1 VNHLPLDK
9 EKLDAL
15 LEEIKKL
22 DAKKVEKKAKMSH
35 QIVKKVEQFDTT
47 MKKRYLLPT
56 EKQMY
61 FFISNYYKLTMLSID
76 DPAIALEIW
85 IKAILPL
92 LLQQHGTDLD
102 EWERICDLGD
112 DDPLLEEE
120 QNTSW
125 LDFFKNTIEKGLVNQ
140 EILILINEGRKR
152 VERMRGE
159 S

>member
-1 VNHLPLDK
+1 MPLDK
-9 EKLDAL
+9 EKLDTL
-15 LEEIKKL
+15 LEEIKRL
-22 DAKKVEKKAKMSH
+22 DTKKVDKKSKLPH
-35 QIVKKVEQFDTT
+35 QTVKKIESHDNTI
-47 MKKRYLLPT
+47 KKRYLLPT

-61 FFISNYYKLTMLSID
+61 FLISNYYKLTMLSID
-76 DPAIALEIW
+76 DTATALEIW

-92 LLQQHGTDLD
+92 LLQHHGTDLD

-120 QNTSW
+120 QNASW
-125 LDFFKNTIEKGLVNQ
+125 LDFFKNKIEKGLVDQ

-152 VERMRGE
+152 VERMRE

>member
-1 VNHLPLDK
+1 MPLDK
-9 EKLDAL
+9 EKLDDL
-15 LEEIKKL
+15 LDEIKRL
-22 DAKKVEKKAKMSH
+22 GAKKVGKKAKLSH
-35 QIVKKVEQFDTT
+35 QIVNKVEQHNTT

-76 DPAIALEIW
+76 DPGTALEIW

-92 LLQQHGTDLD
+92 LLQRHGTDLD

-120 QNTSW
+120 QHRSW
-125 LDFFKNTIEKGLVNQ
+125 LDFFKNTIEKGLVDQ
-140 EILILINEGRKR
+140 EILILINEGKKR
-152 VERMRGE
+152 VERMRE